1 MKYSYEFKKEYV
13 QLYREGKWPNTPE
26 DSKEKNFHDSIRTWF
41 KLEELHGPEILKH
54 GNNINWTP
62 DEKLEIV
69 SKVLAGNSIKSIA
82 IEYAIN
88 DGQLYWWV
96 NKYKIMDIMV
106 LLIKRDR
113 LERRTLRCVTQGEKE
128 AIVKEL
134 KEKRYKL
141 KYLLIAIDMPRS
153 TYYFEINKVDK
164 IKIKNSHIADKI
176 T

>member
-1 MKYSYEFKKEYV
+1 
-13 QLYREGKWPNTPE
+13 
-26 DSKEKNFHDSIRTWF
+26 
-41 KLEELHGPEILKH
+41 
-54 GNNINWTP
+54 
-62 DEKLEIV
+62 
-69 SKVLAGNSIKSIA
+69 
-82 IEYAIN
+82 
-88 DGQLYWWV
+88 
-96 NKYKIMDIMV
+96 MDIMV

-141 KYLLIAIDMPRS
+141 KYLLIAIDMQRS